1 MLVHCYLRRNVVYV
15 PTVARLKTGA
25 YREIEPVVVLS
36 TADTDGLRRA
46 IGDAIKRGNEIIPNP
61 PKNNWPP
68 PILPKYAGEKTWSAF
83 ARSASLWSVET
94 NNTESRITG
103 FRKHSDGYLIED
115 PQKICRHPTVG
126 DVIECMINI
135 LQDAARNNPD

>member
-36 TADTDGLRRA
+36 AADTDGLRRA

-61 PKNNWPP
+61 PKNDCHRPSYRNTPAKRRGQRLLDPP
-68 PILPKYAGEKTWSAF
+68 RCG
-83 ARSASLWSVET
+83 RSKQIIQSIKSPDFE
-94 NNTESRITG
+94 
-103 FRKHSDGYLIED
+103 
-115 PQKICRHPTVG
+115 
-126 DVIECMINI
+126 NI
-135 LQDAARNNPD
+135 LEAIW

>member
-61 PKNNWPP
+61 PKNDWPSP
-68 PILPKYAGEKTWSAF
+68 VLPKYAGEKTWSAF
-83 ARSASLWSVET
+83 ARSASLWSVKT
-94 NNTESRITG
+94 NNTEYQITRFREHSR
-103 FRKHSDGYLIED
+103 GYLVED
-115 PQKICRHPTVG
+115 HQKIYRLPTVS
-126 DVIECMINI
+126 DVIERMIEI
-135 LQDAARNNPD
+135 LQAAAWKT

>member
-25 YREIEPVVVLS
+25 YRDIEPVAVIS
-36 TADTDGLRRA
+36 TTDTDGLRRA

-61 PKNNWPP
+61 PKNNWPA

-83 ARSASLWSVET
+83 ASSASLWSVET
-94 NNTESRITG
+94 NNTDSQVTG
-103 FRKHSDGYLIED
+103 FRKHSEGYLVED
-115 PQKICRHPTVG
+115 PQKIYRFPTVG
-126 DVIECMINI
+126 DAIERMIAI
-135 LQDAARNNPD
+135 LQGAARNITA